1 MEAADMERA
10 AMVSRLR
17 TTAALKRI
25 GRRMRTATL
34 FHQPRDVAFVGRCVK
49 KMLDRMRVSQKKEN
63 DIPQSCDWKR
73 MH

>member
-25 GRRMRTATL
+25 GRRIRTATL
-34 FHQPRDVAFVGRCVK
+34 FQPRDVAFVGRCVK

-63 DIPQSCDWKR
+63 DIPQSSDWKR